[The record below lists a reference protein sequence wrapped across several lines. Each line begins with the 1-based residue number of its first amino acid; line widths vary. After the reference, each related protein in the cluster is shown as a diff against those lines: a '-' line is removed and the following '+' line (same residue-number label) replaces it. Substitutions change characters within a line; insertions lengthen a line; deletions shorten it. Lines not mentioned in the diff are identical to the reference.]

1 MNIDEEQGNLSIAR
15 IRILNTIMIAI
26 CQISVLYSFIETH
39 EVNKNDS
46 FFDML
51 GNIVNSV

>member
-39 EVNKNDS
+39 EVNKNDR

>member
-15 IRILNTIMIAI
+15 IRILNTIMIGI

-39 EVNKNDS
+39 EVNKNDR